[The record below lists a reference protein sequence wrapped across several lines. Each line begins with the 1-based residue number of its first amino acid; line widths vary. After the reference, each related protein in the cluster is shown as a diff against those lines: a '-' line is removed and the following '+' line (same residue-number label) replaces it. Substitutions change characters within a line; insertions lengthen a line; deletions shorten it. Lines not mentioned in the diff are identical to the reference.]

1 MGFKTILILAVMGVF
16 HGAESWG
23 DEGKAKLKGWDA
35 VLRAYSESTTNITT
49 IVAELTKADEDY
61 RKLGK
66 RRLSPEER
74 AKLLEDAGFNRKKLA
89 ILKDYLDQTSRDER
103 IREQLYYEE
112 LQRSRDVAGFLE
124 TLLSRP
130 TDPSAFKGALD
141 NLCDPSGCLVQ
152 IGKDGK
158 PWKIKRS
165 DLEASLSRISKCNTK
180 PGHWIL
186 LGLDRDSSCD
196 SEVEKLTSILRE
208 LKTETETKL
217 KATIKFQEEFK
228 KTITP
233 IRALGIN
240 MQDHILSLGIT
251 TTDQVLG
258 LSALRIKSKDWAIDH
273 ELFLLDQESLKKR
286 LAGNLELITASET
299 MIEDLA
305 KKVTVAYGENLLG
318 EFVNLQITRAL
329 SDFCQKG
336 ITQCSQPI
344 PQDAQNESERGKMIK
359 DMSTFLK
366 TAPVGSSASE
376 E

>member
-1 MGFKTILILAVMGVF
+1 
-16 HGAESWG
+16 
-23 DEGKAKLKGWDA
+23 
-35 VLRAYSESTTNITT
+35 
-49 IVAELTKADEDY
+49 
-61 RKLGK
+61 
-66 RRLSPEER
+66 
-74 AKLLEDAGFNRKKLA
+74 
-89 ILKDYLDQTSRDER
+89 
-103 IREQLYYEE
+103 
-112 LQRSRDVAGFLE
+112 
-124 TLLSRP
+124 
-130 TDPSAFKGALD
+130 
-141 NLCDPSGCLVQ
+141 
-152 IGKDGK
+152 
-158 PWKIKRS
+158 
-165 DLEASLSRISKCNTK
+165 
-180 PGHWIL
+180 
-186 LGLDRDSSCD
+186 
-196 SEVEKLTSILRE
+196 
-208 LKTETETKL
+208 
-217 KATIKFQEEFK
+217 
-228 KTITP
+228 
-233 IRALGIN
+233 